1 MDLGSFTREMKIT
14 KSLFYDIIKGEKRER
29 GGDKCKRIFWR
40 AKNQKEWFFK
50 GFVNISD
57 QTISN
62 NL

>member
-14 KSLFYDIIKGEKRER
+14 KSLFMILLREKKGKEEGTNVKGYFEEQKIKRN
-29 GGDKCKRIFWR
+29 D
-40 AKNQKEWFFK
+40 FFK